1 VNPTSNSRFT
11 FRVSRFAFRD
21 DKAYSMTKPDQ
32 WELPI
37 GAQPDAAGTRFRVW
51 AANAQ
56 RVEVVLST
64 DGRPAAVHTLAP
76 DGDGYFAA
84 FVAGVRPGAH
94 YMYRLDGGD
103 PRPDPASRYQP
114 TGVHGPSQVIDPAFR
129 WNDGDWRGST
139 LEELVIYELHVGAAT
154 PVGTFDALIERLDD
168 IRALG
173 ATAIELMP
181 VADFPG
187 ERGWG
192 YDGVCLFAP
201 ARTYGDPDA
210 LRRLVDA
217 AHAHG
222 LAVLLDVVYNHL
234 GPDGNYLRQ
243 FSADYFTSRHSTPWG
258 AALNFDGPN
267 SGPVRAFFI
276 ANVCYWANEY
286 HIDGL
291 RLDATHALRDDSPT
305 HILAEIAAR
314 VRASLPAERRFLLT
328 AEDERNDA
336 NLVRGQGSGAGD
348 QETIHAAHQPLTP
361 DPRPLGYGLDALWA
375 DDFHHQLRVA
385 FAGDRQGYY
394 ADYSGS
400 SADLAT
406 TLRQGWFYTGQH
418 SPVLDQPR
426 GTPADDIAPERFIHC
441 IQNHDQIGNR
451 ALGERLNH
459 DIAPDAY
466 RAATTLL
473 LLSPYTP
480 MLFMGQEWAA
490 ATPFLF
496 FTDHHAELGRLVT
509 EGRRAEFAYFSAF
522 ASADVPDPQALD
534 TFLRSKLRWQERD
547 QPQHAGVLRLY
558 RNLLALRR
566 RTPALRERSRASFA
580 VVPLGEQTLAL
591 RRSSGAAGDV
601 LLIVNLRGALRLDLR
616 AHAETSAPAG
626 QRWRP
631 LLDSEA
637 LIYGGRGDTRFVAD
651 DAAQPIL
658 ELSGAGALLL
668 AAERAPD

>member
-1 VNPTSNSRFT
+1 MITHE
-11 FRVSRFAFRD
+11 
-21 DKAYSMTKPDQ
+21 Q

-37 GAQPDAAGTRFRVW
+37 GAQPDATGTRFRVW
-51 AANAQ
+51 AASAK
-56 RVEVVLST
+56 RVEVVLYA
-64 DGRPAAVHTLAP
+64 DERPAAAHELAP
-76 DGDGYFAA
+76 DGDGYFTK
-84 FVAGVRPGAH
+84 FVAGVRPGAR
-94 YMYRLDGGD
+94 YMYRLDGAD

-114 TGVHGPSQVIDPAFR
+114 IGVHGPSQVIDPAFR
-129 WNDGDWRGST
+129 WNDGDWHGIM
-139 LEELVIYELHVGAAT
+139 LEDLVIYELHVGAAT
-154 PVGTFDALIERLDD
+154 PDGTFDALIERLDD

-201 ARTYGDPDA
+201 ARAYGGPA
-210 LRRLVDA
+210 GLRRLIDA
-217 AHAHG
+217 AHARD
-222 LAVLLDVVYNHL
+222 LAVFLDVVYNHL

-243 FSADYFTSRHSTPWG
+243 FSTDYFTSRHTTPWG
-258 AALNFDGPN
+258 DALNFDGPG
-267 SGPVRAFFI
+267 SGPVRAFFV
-276 ANVCYWANEY
+276 ANVCYWAHEY

-291 RLDATHALRDDSPT
+291 RLDATHAFRDDSST
-305 HILAEIAAR
+305 HILAEIVAR
-314 VRASLPAERRFLLT
+314 VRAALPDERRFLIT
-328 AEDERNDA
+328 AEDERNEA
-336 NLVRGQGSGAGD
+336 RLIHSPAQG
-348 QETIHAAHQPLTP
+348 
-361 DPRPLGYGLDALWA
+361 GYGLDALWA

-385 FAGDRQGYY
+385 LAGDQQGYY

-406 TLRQGWFYTGQH
+406 TLRQGWFYTGQR
-418 SPVLDQPR
+418 SFLLAQPR
-426 GTPADDIAPERFIHC
+426 GTPTDDIPPARFVHC

-480 MLFMGQEWAA
+480 LLFMGQEWAA

-522 ASADVPDPQALD
+522 AGTDVPDPQALD

-547 QPQHAGVLRLY
+547 QPHHAGVLRLY
-558 RNLLALRR
+558 HDLLDLRR

-580 VVPLGEQTLAL
+580 VVPLGEHTLAL
-591 RRSSGAAGDV
+591 RRSSGAASDL

-616 AHAETSAPAG
+616 GHAETSAPAG
-626 QRWRP
+626 QHWRP

-637 LIYGGRGDTRFVAD
+637 VIYGGRGDTRFADD
-651 DAAQPIL
+651 DAAQPIV
-658 ELSGAGALLL
+658 EMRGAGALLL
-668 AAERAPD
+668 ASE